1 MEQSTAKEP
10 FAMVPLTSARSRE
23 KPRKSG
29 LTMMMDWGLPLG
41 QQADWLDLLGPR
53 VDLAKFVVGTSRLYE
68 EEYLK
73 RKIDLYKSHDV
84 HAFIG
89 GQFLEFVYSTQGLA
103 AAKPF
108 FEEAKRLG
116 FDAIEVSDNV
126 VPIDS
131 NEKDTLVRTAVDCG
145 LEVHGE
151 VGSKSDQ
158 TDAEQLIAEA
168 NKFFAAGADVVLV
181 EGAELLID
189 GEPNRRLLS
198 ELRDGM
204 DISHVIF
211 ELIGPWI
218 AGTHHC
224 DVYDLKKF
232 LISEFG
238 PDVNLANVMPE
249 HVWETEALRVG
260 LSVTGPSALVAT
272 AAAAE

>member
-1 MEQSTAKEP
+1 MISAKEP

-41 QQADWLDLLGPR
+41 QQRDWLELLAPS
-53 VDLAKFVVGTSRLYE
+53 VDLAKFVVGTSRLYS
-68 EEYLK
+68 EEYL
-73 RKIDLYKSHDV
+73 RGKIDLYRQNNV
-84 HAFIG
+84 HTFIG
-89 GQFLEFVYSTQGLA
+89 GQFLEYVYSSQGLA
-103 AAKPF
+103 AAQPF

-126 VPIDS
+126 VPLEGDARR
-131 NEKDTLVRTAVDCG
+131 TLIRTAVDCG

-151 VGSKSDQ
+151 VGSKSDE
-158 TDAEQLIAEA
+158 TSAAQLIAQA
-168 NKFFAAGADVVLV
+168 NECFDAGADVVLV
-181 EGAELLID
+181 EGAELLIK

-198 ELRDGM
+198 ELRNGM
-204 DISHVIF
+204 DTSRIIF
-211 ELIGPWI
+211 ELIGPWVP
-218 AGTHHC
+218 GTHNC

-249 HVWETEALRVG
+249 HIWETEALRVG
-260 LSVTGPSALVAT
+260 LSVTGPSAL

>member
-1 MEQSTAKEP
+1 MVKAAAKQP
-10 FAMVPLTSARSRE
+10 FAMVPLTSARSRQ
-23 KPRKSG
+23 KPRKRG

-41 QQADWLDLLGPR
+41 QQGDWLDLLAPN
-53 VDLAKFVVGTSRLYE
+53 VDLVKFVVGTSRLYE

-73 RKIDLYKSHDV
+73 RKIDLYKRHDV

-89 GQFLEFVYSTQGLA
+89 GQFLEYVYSTQGLA

-116 FDAIEVSDNV
+116 FDAIEISDNV

-131 NEKDTLVRTAVDCG
+131 ETRNALVRIAVNSG

-151 VGSKSDQ
+151 VGSKSDE
-158 TDAEQLIAEA
+158 TGAARLIAEA
-168 NKFFAAGADVVLV
+168 NEFFAAGADVVLV
-181 EGAELLID
+181 EGAELLIG

-204 DISHVIF
+204 DTSRVIF

-218 AGTHHC
+218 PGTHHC
-224 DVYDLKKF
+224 DIYDLKKF

-249 HVWETEALRVG
+249 HIWETEALRVG
-260 LSVTGPSALVAT
+260 LSVTGPDVLAM
-272 AAAAE
+272 AAE